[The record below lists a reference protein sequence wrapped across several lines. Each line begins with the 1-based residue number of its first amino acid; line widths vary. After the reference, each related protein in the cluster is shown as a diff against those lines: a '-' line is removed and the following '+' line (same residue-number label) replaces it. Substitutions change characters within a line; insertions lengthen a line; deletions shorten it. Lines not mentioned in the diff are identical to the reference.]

1 MMFKVELSKRFKKQ
15 LRKLP
20 RQIQKKVMKEIEL
33 LKSNPE
39 FGEKLKG
46 ILSDIRR
53 IRVHNYRVAY
63 KVHSSNETIDVF
75 FVDHRKRVYQEL
87 ERLRRQEYI

>member
-1 MMFKVELSKRFKKQ
+1 MFKVELSKRFQKQ

-20 RQIQKKVMKEIEL
+20 RWIQKKVMEEIEL

-46 ILSDIRR
+46 VLSDIRK

-63 KVHSSNETIDVF
+63 KVHSSNETIHVF
-75 FVDHRKRVYQEL
+75 FVDHRKRAYQEL
-87 ERLRRQEYI
+87 KRLRREEVI

>member
-1 MMFKVELSKRFKKQ
+1 MFKVELSKRFKKQ

-20 RQIQKKVMKEIEL
+20 RQIQKKVMEEIEL

-46 ILSDIRR
+46 VLSDIRR

-87 ERLRRQEYI
+87 KRLRREEVI